1 MAGFSTKT
9 KQLLLRVQRWR
20 LRRGQEPPT
29 VGRSQKLTLANHR
42 PPILVNAD
50 AHFLYPSGR
59 LIHRFVPEHSA
70 IFLEMFQV
78 EIFP

>member
-29 VGRSQKLTLANHR
+29 GGRSQKLTVANHR